1 MQRTNTPGLS
11 LFKVL
16 FVVVLLVS
24 MITLAGT
31 ASATRDRP
39 GVQRASQTGPY
50 ATSSGAVN
58 VRVGPGTG
66 FAIAGLLSTGEAVP
80 ILGVSPDGGWWYVA
94 APFGEGWVSNI
105 SVTAANTS
113 GVPVR
118 DPGSMATVASGALNV
133 RSGPGPFAGVLGQL
147 RQGAQVLVLGQN
159 PDGSWLQVRSP
170 HGVGWVSAQLVV
182 LSGVPGIIQDALPVT
197 GEGPYAIVRAAYLNV
212 RTGPGDNYA
221 ILGAVGASD
230 ELPIVGRTADSTWF
244 QVQTPFGTGWVSGS
258 YVITRNEFGAA
269 PITTESAQDAPLSG
283 PVGIINTGALNI
295 RSGPGIQYSSLGVLA
310 GGTETRIIGR
320 TRDWSW
326 WLLETPLG
334 NGWANR
340 IYVIVRGSTSN
351 VPYVAPGEAVPPSD
365 GTEGGESPEPAVALP
380 LAIVNTGALHV
391 RSGPNSTFS
400 SLGSV
405 YAGAK
410 LSIIG
415 QSPDRGWWLVHSAY
429 GDGWISKAFS
439 YTTGDTSGVPVIN

>member
-1 MQRTNTPGLS
+1 MNCQSLGARQTAPG
-11 LFKVL
+11 FRCRR
-16 FVVVLLVS
+16 FWH
-24 MITLAGT
+24 
-31 ASATRDRP
+31 
-39 GVQRASQTGPY
+39 
-50 ATSSGAVN
+50 
-58 VRVGPGTG
+58 RVGVW
-66 FAIAGLLSTGEAVP
+66 LLRDHAER
-80 ILGVSPDGGWWYVA
+80 
-94 APFGEGWVSNI
+94 
-105 SVTAANTS
+105 
-113 GVPVR
+113 VR
-118 DPGSMATVASGALNV
+118 RGA
-133 RSGPGPFAGVLGQL
+133 
-147 RQGAQVLVLGQN
+147 
-159 PDGSWLQVRSP
+159 
-170 HGVGWVSAQLVV
+170 
-182 LSGVPGIIQDALPVT
+182 
-197 GEGPYAIVRAAYLNV
+197 Y
-212 RTGPGDNYA
+212 
-221 ILGAVGASD
+221 
-230 ELPIVGRTADSTWF
+230 
-244 QVQTPFGTGWVSGS
+244 
-258 YVITRNEFGAA
+258 
-269 PITTESAQDAPLSG
+269 TTESAQDAPVSG

-429 GDGWISKAFS
+429 GDGWISKAFRIPLAIRAACRS
-439 YTTGDTSGVPVIN
+439 STDTNVGENQDAGT

>member
-118 DPGSMATVASGALNV
+118 DPGPMATVASGAPTSGAAQGHLRASWDSSDRV
-133 RSGPGPFAGVLGQL
+133 RRFSCSARIRTARGCRRCAH
-147 RQGAQVLVLGQN
+147 RTA
-159 PDGSWLQVRSP
+159 
-170 HGVGWVSAQLVV
+170 GWVSAQLVV

-269 PITTESAQDAPLSG
+269 PITTESAQDAPVSG

-405 YAGAK
+405 YAGAI

>member
-11 LFKVL
+11 LIKVL

-118 DPGSMATVASGALNV
+118 DPGPMATVASGALNV

-170 HGVGWVSAQLVV
+170 HGVAGIRSTGCAQRRARHH
-182 LSGVPGIIQDALPVT
+182 PGRAARDRRRTLCNS
-197 GEGPYAIVRAAYLNV
+197 EAAYLNV
-212 RTGPGDNYA
+212 RQDPET
-221 ILGAVGASD
+221 
-230 ELPIVGRTADSTWF
+230 T
-244 QVQTPFGTGWVSGS
+244 TPFWA
-258 YVITRNEFGAA
+258 R
-269 PITTESAQDAPLSG
+269 
-283 PVGIINTGALNI
+283 
-295 RSGPGIQYSSLGVLA
+295 LG
-310 GGTETRIIGR
+310 ER
-320 TRDWSW
+320 
-326 WLLETPLG
+326 
-334 NGWANR
+334 
-340 IYVIVRGSTSN
+340 
-351 VPYVAPGEAVPPSD
+351 
-365 GTEGGESPEPAVALP
+365 
-380 LAIVNTGALHV
+380 
-391 RSGPNSTFS
+391 
-400 SLGSV
+400 
-405 YAGAK
+405 
-410 LSIIG
+410 
-415 QSPDRGWWLVHSAY
+415 
-429 GDGWISKAFS
+429 
-439 YTTGDTSGVPVIN
+439 